1 MKIQNILRKSG
12 KKATPERIEL
22 FEYMNKKHIF
32 TANDIAQSFSNIG
45 RASIF
50 RSIKLFSEL
59 GIIRKI
65 QVGTNAESYEVEHAH
80 DHHEHM
86 TCNDCGDILNFSS
99 ENICKKIFSEAKKLG
114 FEISEHSIGVF
125 GKCKNC
131 IS

>member
-1 MKIQNILRKSG
+1 MNIIKILRSAW
-12 KKATPERIEL
+12 KKATPERIQL

-32 TANDIAQSFSNIG
+32 TANDLGENFSSIW

-59 GIIRKI
+59 GVIRKI
-65 QVGTNAESYEVEHAH
+65 QVGASWDSYEVEHEH
-80 DHHEHM
+80 HHHEHM
-86 TCNDCGDILNFSS
+86 TCNDCGDIVNFASD
-99 ENICKKIFSEAKKLG
+99 NICKKIFAEAKKLG
-114 FEISEHSIGVF
+114 FEISTHSIGVF

>member
-1 MKIQNILRKSG
+1 MNIINILRSSW

-22 FEYMNKKHIF
+22 FTYMNKKHIF
-32 TANDIAQSFSNIG
+32 TANDIAENFSTIG

-50 RSIKLFSEL
+50 RSIKLFAEL

-65 QVGTNAESYEVEHAH
+65 QVWRSAESYEVEHSH
-80 DHHEHM
+80 SHHEHM
-86 TCNDCGDILNFSS
+86 TCNSCGDIISFLS
-99 ENICKKIFSEAKKLG
+99 EGICKKIFSEAEKLG
-114 FEISEHSIGVF
+114 FEISQHSIGVF